1 MIWPLKISRA
11 ARMAGSLMKSS
22 LLRSIGV
29 GAGAGAGAPG
39 PPLALAVFGSVPP
52 TAIGLGSAAGLGA
65 GGGRSSS

>member
-22 LLRSIGV
+22 LLRSM
-29 GAGAGAGAPG
+29 GAGAGAGAG
-39 PPLALAVFGSVPP
+39 AADPPLGLADLGSVPVD
-52 TAIGLGSAAGLGA
+52 AVGLGSAAVLGG